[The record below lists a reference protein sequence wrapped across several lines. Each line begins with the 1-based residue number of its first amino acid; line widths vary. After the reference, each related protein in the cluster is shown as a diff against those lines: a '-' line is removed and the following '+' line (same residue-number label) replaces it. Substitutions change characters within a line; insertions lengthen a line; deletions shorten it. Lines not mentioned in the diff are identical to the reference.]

1 MLDLAQINTW
11 RAKKSLRIVLSIQ
24 LAILGLIGLDA
35 LGLSIPILRQLTGF
49 IYLTFVPGIL
59 ILRILKL
66 HKLGNIETLLYTVGL
81 SIATLMFTGLFMNA
95 VYPIF
100 GINKPI
106 SFVPLMITLSI
117 VVLFL
122 TILSY
127 LRDKNF
133 AEPELIDTGDLS
145 SPMVLF
151 LFLLP
156 LLSILGSQLVNS
168 YHNNVLL
175 IILIPILAIMPLLVS
190 FNKLPKKLYP
200 LAVFVIS
207 LSLLCHSTL
216 ISKYIWGWDIN
227 IEYYFANLVLANSSW
242 DISIR
247 SNINAMLSIVM
258 LAPIYSLILDMNLT
272 WVFKIVYPLLFSL
285 LPLGLYKIYNEQTN
299 SKISFLSCFFFVSFE
314 FFYFNAPTG
323 GRQEIAELF
332 LVLWILLLVDKNL
345 SIVKRSIL
353 SLIFM
358 ASLAV
363 SHYGTSY
370 LYMFVLVSGWLILKV
385 RRYVR
390 PNERN
395 ESITSST
402 SIIIFITFTL
412 AWYMYISSSS
422 AFNTIV
428 HIGDHILSAIITDF
442 LNPEASQGMKIIL
455 TGGSYCLMATLERYI
470 QMIAQFFI
478 VIGVIWLLKCELKGK
493 KEFRFGET
501 YIAFALMWFVLDT
514 ASIIIPHFAEQLNAW
529 RIYHLTLIVLAP
541 IGIIGGIKFLK
552 LLVSISTFK
561 FKNYYSSS
569 APLKFISIFLL
580 IFLLFNTT
588 WLYGIAGEYPRSL
601 RAIALHQKAINEGD
615 DIGKNE
621 YYAGFYTDY
630 DVFSVKWLSKNRDE
644 NTKICAD
651 MVRRTLIFT
660 SYGMMP
666 GQCVMTNK
674 TLLDNSYLYLG
685 YPNIRFNLMYGP
697 GGTEYW
703 YLSEIS
709 STLSTADLIYN
720 NGGAKILVK

>member
-299 SKISFLSCFFFVSFE
+299 SKISFLS
-314 FFYFNAPTG
+314 
-323 GRQEIAELF
+323 LH
-332 LVLWILLLVDKNL
+332 
-345 SIVKRSIL
+345 IVTNPERVNNN
-353 SLIFM
+353 SLIPK
-358 ASLAV
+358 
-363 SHYGTSY
+363 
-370 LYMFVLVSGWLILKV
+370 VL
-385 RRYVR
+385 
-390 PNERN
+390 
-395 ESITSST
+395 
-402 SIIIFITFTL
+402 
-412 AWYMYISSSS
+412 
-422 AFNTIV
+422 
-428 HIGDHILSAIITDF
+428 LS
-442 LNPEASQGMKIIL
+442 PS
-455 TGGSYCLMATLERYI
+455 
-470 QMIAQFFI
+470 
-478 VIGVIWLLKCELKGK
+478 
-493 KEFRFGET
+493 
-501 YIAFALMWFVLDT
+501 
-514 ASIIIPHFAEQLNAW
+514 
-529 RIYHLTLIVLAP
+529 
-541 IGIIGGIKFLK
+541 
-552 LLVSISTFK
+552 
-561 FKNYYSSS
+561 
-569 APLKFISIFLL
+569 
-580 IFLLFNTT
+580 
-588 WLYGIAGEYPRSL
+588 
-601 RAIALHQKAINEGD
+601 
-615 DIGKNE
+615 
-621 YYAGFYTDY
+621 
-630 DVFSVKWLSKNRDE
+630 
-644 NTKICAD
+644 
-651 MVRRTLIFT
+651 
-660 SYGMMP
+660 
-666 GQCVMTNK
+666 
-674 TLLDNSYLYLG
+674 
-685 YPNIRFNLMYGP
+685 
-697 GGTEYW
+697 
-703 YLSEIS
+703 
-709 STLSTADLIYN
+709 
-720 NGGAKILVK
+720 